1 MLTKVKIEWIDTVLN
16 PYPQRYG
23 MIRQILLRKTTT
35 TFLRRQQQQKRSSG
49 ENKIQENEIKLQIA
63 RI

>member
-1 MLTKVKIEWIDTVLN
+1 LSGLTLSAQVRYDTANTLAEN
-16 PYPQRYG
+16 NNN
-23 MIRQILLRKTTT
+23 
-35 TFLRRQQQQKRSSG
+35 FLRRQQQQKRSSG